1 MTTKKTSNK
10 PDEPS
15 SENRAPTSPRSD
27 FIYAA
32 GIVLGLSYPILAFS
46 TGGRAVYQLLFKADI
61 ENYLAS
67 ALSATA
73 ATCYLLATI
82 GFFKRRKWAWWLS
95 VGVLA
100 FETTLTFLV
109 GSLSF
114 IIPEVIGRTVWR
126 HFGID
131 YGFFPL
137 FQPLVGLFWLFSPE
151 ILEVYGITLP
161 WSKVKQG

>member
-1 MTTKKTSNK
+1 MTQAANQPQNQKHTR
-10 PDEPS
+10 PDEQM
-15 SENRAPTSPRSD
+15 SD

-46 TGGRAVYQLLFKADI
+46 TGARAAFQLLLKTGVTY
-61 ENYLAS
+61 YLPA
-67 ALSATA
+67 ALSALA
-73 ATCYLLATI
+73 ASCYLIATV
-82 GFFKRRKWAWWLS
+82 GFFVRRRWAWRLS
-95 VGVLA
+95 VGMLA
-100 FETTLTFLV
+100 FETALTILV

-137 FQPLVGLFWLFSPE
+137 FQPIVGLFWLFSPST
-151 ILEVYGITLP
+151 LKAYGISRP
-161 WSKVKQG
+161 WRHKAKPSSS